1 MTEDIEPKRRAY
13 HSIQL
18 QTKTRKTKLILL
30 TLVCA
35 VVTNSLV
42 VFSSGDSLSIMID
55 LTAVLTSGAALF
67 VSASS
72 LFLIYFRK
80 NESKVNFWLSIGL
93 AFWFAAEV
101 TWAYTRQIIGIELP
115 YPSIADASW
124 IIGYGFLAFYMYRI
138 MRKMAST
145 NPIEKN
151 LVLLVSVAVSLSLAY
166 VLNLTFGVADI
177 LGFQEDILAPIVS
190 LSYPI
195 LDGILLV
202 PSMVILWSLRRG
214 DPSSF
219 NWLLMSMAFVL
230 LAIGDIGFGYSFA
243 LAPDMAEE
251 SEWIWALF
259 YNTGYICIAFGVLY
273 SIAGDRRQS
282 NDIQV
287 SDNVL
292 AKP

>member
-1 MTEDIEPKRRAY
+1 M
-13 HSIQL
+13 
-18 QTKTRKTKLILL
+18 
-30 TLVCA
+30 C
-35 VVTNSLV
+35 VVATNSLV
-42 VFSSGDSLSIMID
+42 VFSSADSRSVMID
-55 LTAVLTSGAALF
+55 LTAVLTSGAALLF
-67 VSASS
+67 SASS
-72 LFLIYFRK
+72 LMLNYFRK
-80 NESKVNFWLSIGL
+80 NESKVHFWLSIGL
-93 AFWFAAEV
+93 TFWFAAEV
-101 TWAYTRQIIGIELP
+101 TWVYTRQIVGIELP

-138 MRKMAST
+138 MRKMRNT

-151 LVLLVSVAVSLSLAY
+151 LVLLVSVAVSLSLGY

-177 LGFQEDILAPIVS
+177 LGFQDDILAPIVS

-243 LAPDMAEE
+243 LAPDLAEE
-251 SEWIWALF
+251 SEWIWAVF
-259 YNTGYICIAFGVLY
+259 YNTGYISIAFGVLY
-273 SIAGDRRQS
+273 SITGNRRQTK
-282 NDIQV
+282 DIHL
-287 SDNVL
+287 SDNELVR
-292 AKP
+292 P